1 MDDKEDK
8 KNPQN
13 KGPNRDDEDS
23 GQFPGGPGGNN
34 RRWFMIIF
42 PLLLLLPL
50 LTTMFTNAGGQPNV
64 SYSEFREQVE
74 QGNVRE
80 VVISGNRVEGEFS
93 QTIRTNAGESIPSGS
108 TFVTYVP
115 SFGDSD
121 VMDLL
126 RENEVT
132 IYTEPA
138 RDEVSFLGVLF
149 NLLPLILLV
158 WIGFSIYRNMRSQG
172 RGIFNVGQNK
182 AKLYDKTE
190 QTETKFDDVAGLEG
204 AKTEVME
211 VVDYLK
217 NPENYESLGAKT
229 PKGILLV
236 GPPGTGKT
244 LIARAIAG
252 EAEAP
257 FFSMS
262 GSDFM
267 EMFVGVGASRVRSL
281 FQDAKKKAPSII
293 FIDELDSIG
302 RHRGAG
308 LGGGHDEREQTLNQ
322 LLSEL
327 DGFEANDSTIVLAAT
342 NRPDIL
348 DPALLRPGRFDR
360 RVIINLPTVK
370 DREEILQ
377 IHAKNRPMAEDVDLY
392 EVAQGTPGFAGADLQ
407 NLLNEG
413 AILAARAKKQK
424 INMSDITEARDKL
437 ILGLER
443 RNVAMSDE
451 EKRIV
456 AFHESGHALVAALLP
471 NTDPLYKVTVI
482 PRDKAMGVTM
492 QLPQGD
498 KHLYSQEYLED
509 RLAVMLAGRASEELI
524 FHSITTG
531 AENDFREST
540 KLSRN
545 MVSAWGMSE
554 KLGPLASAGEQR
566 NVFLGEELSRG
577 REFSEHTAEIID
589 SEIQR
594 ILNEAYDRAKST
606 LEENRE
612 GLEKLAAAL
621 QEREQL
627 SGEEVLD
634 LLGLESEK
642 YRLKKDQNDED
653 GETPDADADARS
665 DSGSDGGESGSGEVS
680 GDGQGT
686 SNPHGDNPHNE
697 GSADEDE
704 SSR

>member
-1 MDDKEDK
+1 MNGNNNKDNTREKKQDKLNGGRNEHEG
-8 KNPQN
+8 NG
-13 KGPNRDDEDS
+13 GPS
-23 GQFPGGPGGNN
+23 PGGPGGNN

-50 LTTMFTNAGGQPNV
+50 LTTVFTNQGTQPSV
-64 SYSEFREQVE
+64 SYTEFRRQVE
-74 QGNVRE
+74 AGNVRE
-80 VVISGNRVEGEFS
+80 VVISGDRVEGEFS
-93 QTIRTNAGESIPSGS
+93 QSVQTDAGETIPEGGS
-108 TFVTYVP
+108 FVTYVP
-115 SFGDSD
+115 SFGDPD

-126 RENEVT
+126 RENDVV
-132 IYTEPA
+132 IYTQPA
-138 RDEVSFLGVLF
+138 REDISFLGVLF
-149 NLLPLILLV
+149 NLLPLLLLV
-158 WIGFSIYRNMRSQG
+158 WIGFSLYRSMKSQG

-190 QTETKFDDVAGLEG
+190 HTKTTFDDVAGLQS

-211 VVDYLK
+211 IVDYLK
-217 NPENYESLGAKT
+217 HPENYETLGART
-229 PKGILLV
+229 PKGVLLV

-244 LIARAIAG
+244 LVARAIAG

-257 FFSMS
+257 FYSMS

-281 FQDAKKKAPSII
+281 FQDAKKKAPSLI

-327 DGFEANDSTIVLAAT
+327 DGFEPNDSTIVLAAT

-370 DREEILQ
+370 DREEILR
-377 IHAKNRPMAEDVDLY
+377 IHARNRPMDKDVNLE
-392 EVAQGTPGFAGADLQ
+392 EVAQGTPGFSGADLQ
-407 NLLNEG
+407 NLLNEA
-413 AILAARAKKQK
+413 AILAARARNKT
-424 INMSDITEARDKL
+424 IAMADILEARDKVL
-437 ILGLER
+437 MGLER
-443 RNVAMSDE
+443 RNISISDE

-456 AFHESGHALVAALLP
+456 AFHESGHALVAAMLP

-492 QLPQGD
+492 QLPKGD
-498 KHLYSQEYLED
+498 KHLYSKEYLQD
-509 RLAVMLAGRASEELI
+509 RLAVMLAGRASEEII
-524 FHSITTG
+524 FNSVTSG

-540 KLSRN
+540 KLARQ

-577 REFSEHTAEIID
+577 REFSEHTAQIID
-589 SEIQR
+589 DEIQQF
-594 ILNEAYDRAKST
+594 LNTAYDRAKSMLQKNRER
-606 LEENRE
+606 LEE
-612 GLEKLAAAL
+612 LAQTL
-621 QEREQL
+621 MEREQL
-627 SGEEVLD
+627 SADEVLEI
-634 LLGLESEK
+634 LGLGKDGQKSAASSE
-642 YRLKKDQNDED
+642 
-653 GETPDADADARS
+653 T
-665 DSGSDGGESGSGEVS
+665 DSGSENGEEEAGSSARTDRHTSDSSGNHPE
-680 GDGQGT
+680 D
-686 SNPHGDNPHNE
+686 
-697 GSADEDE
+697 DETP
-704 SSR
+704 S

>member
-1 MDDKEDK
+1 MDGNQKDN
-8 KNPQN
+8 KNNGQN
-13 KGPNRDDEDS
+13 NGDNGDNGNQ
-23 GQFPGGPGGNN
+23 GQWPGGN

-42 PLLLLLPL
+42 PMLLLLPL
-50 LTTMFTNAGGQPNV
+50 LTTMFANGGSQPNI
-64 SYSEFREQVE
+64 SYTEFRQQVE

-80 VVISGNRVEGEFS
+80 VVISGNRVEGDFS
-93 QTIRTNAGESIPSGS
+93 QSVQTDAGETISGGS

-115 SFGDSD
+115 SFGDGD
-121 VMDLL
+121 VMNLL
-126 RENEVT
+126 RANDVT
-132 IYTEPA
+132 IYTRPP
-138 RDEVSFLGVLF
+138 RDDVSFLAVLF
-149 NLLPLILLV
+149 NLLPILLLV

-190 QTETKFDDVAGLEG
+190 HTRTTFDDVAGLEG

-211 VVDYLK
+211 IVDYLK
-217 NPENYESLGAKT
+217 HPENYANIGAQT
-229 PKGILLV
+229 PKGVLLV

-244 LIARAIAG
+244 LVARAIAG

-327 DGFEANDSTIVLAAT
+327 DGFEPNESTIVLAAT

-360 RVIINLPTVK
+360 RVTINLPTVR
-370 DREEILQ
+370 DREEILR
-377 IHAKNRPMAEDVDLY
+377 IHARKRPMEDGVNLT
-392 EVAQGTPGFAGADLQ
+392 EVAQGTPGFSGADLQ
-407 NLLNEG
+407 NLLNEA

-424 INMSDITEARDKL
+424 ISMDDITDARDKV

-443 RNVAMSDE
+443 RNVTMSDE

-456 AFHESGHALVAALLP
+456 AFHESGHAVVAAMLP
-471 NTDPLYKVTVI
+471 NTDPLYKVTII

-498 KHLYSQEYLED
+498 KHLYSKEYLQD
-509 RLAVMLAGRASEELI
+509 RLAVMLAGRASEDLI
-524 FHSITTG
+524 FNSVTSG

-540 KLSRN
+540 KLARQ
-545 MVSAWGMSE
+545 MVSAWGMSD

-577 REFSEHTAEIID
+577 REFSEHTAQTID
-589 SEIQR
+589 DEIQR
-594 ILNEAYDRAKST
+594 FLNDAYNRARST
-606 LEENRE
+606 LDTNRE
-612 GLEKLAAAL
+612 GLEKLASTL
-621 QEREQL
+621 MEKEQL
-627 SGEEVLD
+627 NAAEVLEI
-634 LLGLESEK
+634 LGIGTDGQKNTAVGDAAQAAEEK
-642 YRLKKDQNDED
+642 AADEAP
-653 GETPDADADARS
+653 EERS
-665 DSGSDGGESGSGEVS
+665 DEQE
-680 GDGQGT
+680 
-686 SNPHGDNPHNE
+686 P
-697 GSADEDE
+697 ADEPSDKKK
-704 SSR
+704 S

>member
-1 MDDKEDK
+1 MNGNKDNRQNDGQNGDDG
-8 KNPQN
+8 NQ
-13 KGPNRDDEDS
+13 
-23 GQFPGGPGGNN
+23 GQFPGGPGNN

-50 LTTMFTNAGGQPNV
+50 LTTVFTNAGSQPNV
-64 SYSEFREQVE
+64 SYTEFRQQVE
-74 QGNVRE
+74 QGNVRQ

-93 QTIRTNAGESIPSGS
+93 QSVQTDAGEQIPSGA

-115 SFGDSD
+115 SFGDAD
-121 VMDLL
+121 VMSLL
-126 RENEVT
+126 RENDVT
-132 IYTEPA
+132 IYTQPP
-138 RDEVSFLGVLF
+138 RDDVSFLGVLF
-149 NLLPLILLV
+149 NLLPLLLLV
-158 WIGFSIYRNMRSQG
+158 WIGFSLYRNMRSQG

-190 QTETKFDDVAGLEG
+190 HTKTTFDDVAGLEG

-211 VVDYLK
+211 IVDYLK
-217 NPENYESLGAKT
+217 HPENYENLGART
-229 PKGILLV
+229 PKGVLLV

-244 LIARAIAG
+244 LVARAIAG
-252 EAEAP
+252 EADAP

-327 DGFEANDSTIVLAAT
+327 DGFEPNESTIVLAAT

-360 RVIINLPTVK
+360 RVLINLPTVK
-370 DREEILQ
+370 DREEILA
-377 IHAKNRPMAEDVDLY
+377 IHAKKRPMEDDVDLH
-392 EVAQGTPGFAGADLQ
+392 EVAQGTPGFSGADLA
-407 NLLNEG
+407 NLLNEA

-424 INMSDITEARDKL
+424 VNMNDITEARDKVL
-437 ILGLER
+437 LGLER
-443 RNVAMSDE
+443 RNVTMSDE
-451 EKRIV
+451 EKKIV
-456 AFHESGHALVAALLP
+456 AFHESGHALVAAMLP
-471 NTDPLYKVTVI
+471 NTDPLYKVTII

-498 KHLYSQEYLED
+498 KHLYSKEYLED
-509 RLAVMLAGRASEELI
+509 RLAVMLGGRAAEDLI
-524 FHSITTG
+524 FNSVTSG

-540 KLSRN
+540 KLARQ

-577 REFSEHTAEIID
+577 REFSEHTAQLID
-589 SEIQR
+589 DEIQR
-594 ILNEAYDRAKST
+594 FLNQAYDRAKST
-606 LEENRE
+606 LDTNRE
-612 GLEKLAAAL
+612 ALESLASTL
-621 QEREQL
+621 MEREQL
-627 SGEEVLD
+627 SADELLE
-634 LLGLESEK
+634 LLGLGPDGQ
-642 YRLKKDQNDED
+642 KDGAKPAKEEDAEPAGEDSDNDE
-653 GETPDADADARS
+653 GQSGQEESAET
-665 DSGSDGGESGSGEVS
+665 GSGESGKQAGNS
-680 GDGQGT
+680 D
-686 SNPHGDNPHNE
+686 
-697 GSADEDE
+697 
-704 SSR
+704 

>member
-1 MDDKEDK
+1 MDGNKD
-8 KNPQN
+8 NQN
-13 KGPNRDDEDS
+13 KRQNNGQNGDEGNQ
-23 GQFPGGPGGNN
+23 GQFPGGPGNN

-50 LTTMFTNAGGQPNV
+50 LTTVFTGTGSQPNV

-93 QTIRTNAGESIPSGS
+93 QSVQTDAGETIPGGS

-121 VMDLL
+121 VMSLL
-126 RENEVT
+126 RDNDVT
-132 IYTEPA
+132 IYTRPP
-138 RDEVSFLGVLF
+138 RDDVSFLGVLF
-149 NLLPLILLV
+149 NLLPLLLLV
-158 WIGFSIYRNMRSQG
+158 WIGYSIYRNMRSQG

-190 QTETKFDDVAGLEG
+190 HTKTTFDDVAGLEG

-211 VVDYLK
+211 IVDYLK
-217 NPENYESLGAKT
+217 NPENYANIGAQT
-229 PKGILLV
+229 PKGVLLV

-244 LIARAIAG
+244 LVARAIAG

-327 DGFEANDSTIVLAAT
+327 DGFEPNESTIVLAAT

-370 DREEILQ
+370 DREEILH
-377 IHAKNRPMAEDVDLY
+377 IHARKRPMEDDVDLH
-392 EVAQGTPGFAGADLQ
+392 EVAQGTPGFSGADLQ
-407 NLLNEG
+407 NLLNEA

-424 INMSDITEARDKL
+424 ISMDDITEARDKV

-443 RNVAMSDE
+443 RNVTMSDQ
-451 EKRIV
+451 EKKVV
-456 AFHESGHALVAALLP
+456 AFHESGHAVVAAMLP
-471 NTDPLYKVTVI
+471 NTDPLYKVTII

-492 QLPQGD
+492 QLPEGD
-498 KHLYSQEYLED
+498 RHLYSKEYLQD
-509 RLAVMLAGRASEELI
+509 RLSVMLAGRASEDLI
-524 FHSITTG
+524 FNSVTSG

-540 KLSRN
+540 KLARQ

-577 REFSEHTAEIID
+577 REFSEHTAQVID
-589 SEIQR
+589 AEIQR
-594 ILNEAYDRAKST
+594 FLNEAYDRARST
-606 LEENRE
+606 LETNRE
-612 GLEKLAAAL
+612 GLEKLANTL
-621 QEREQL
+621 MEREQL
-627 SGEEVLD
+627 GADEVLE
-634 LLGLESEK
+634 LLGVKTGGAERADDGGDDSQGDEKDESGNPPADTAESPESESSSEQTAGAE
-642 YRLKKDQNDED
+642 KKTD
-653 GETPDADADARS
+653 
-665 DSGSDGGESGSGEVS
+665 DS
-680 GDGQGT
+680 
-686 SNPHGDNPHNE
+686 
-697 GSADEDE
+697 
-704 SSR
+704 

>member
-1 MDDKEDK
+1 MDGN
-8 KNPQN
+8 KN
-13 KGPNRDDEDS
+13 NRDKRQNNGQNGGDENGNQ
-23 GQFPGGPGGNN
+23 GQFPGGPGN

-50 LTTMFTNAGGQPNV
+50 LTTVFTNGGAQPNV
-64 SYSEFREQVE
+64 SYTEFREQVE
-74 QGNVRE
+74 QGNVRQ
-80 VVISGNRVEGEFS
+80 VIISGNRVEGEFS
-93 QTIRTNAGESIPSGS
+93 QSVQTDEGETIPGGS

-115 SFGDSD
+115 SFGDAD
-121 VMDLL
+121 VMSLL
-126 RENEVT
+126 RNNDVT
-132 IYTEPA
+132 IYTRPP
-138 RDEVSFLGVLF
+138 RDDVSFLGVLF
-149 NLLPLILLV
+149 NLLPLLLLV

-190 QTETKFDDVAGLEG
+190 HTKTTFGDVAGLEG

-211 VVDYLK
+211 IVDYLK
-217 NPENYESLGAKT
+217 NPEAYVEIGAET
-229 PKGILLV
+229 PKGVLLV

-244 LIARAIAG
+244 LVARAIAG
-252 EAEAP
+252 EADAP

-267 EMFVGVGASRVRSL
+267 EMFVGVGASRVRNL

-327 DGFEANDSTIVLAAT
+327 DGFEPNESTIVLAAT

-370 DREEILQ
+370 DREEILH
-377 IHAKNRPMAEDVDLY
+377 IHAKKRPMEDDVDLY
-392 EVAQGTPGFAGADLQ
+392 EVAQGTPGFSGADLQ
-407 NLLNEG
+407 NLLNEA
-413 AILAARAKKQK
+413 AILAARAKKKK
-424 INMSDITEARDKL
+424 ISMEDITEARDKV

-443 RNVAMSDE
+443 RNVTMSDE
-451 EKRIV
+451 EKKIV
-456 AFHESGHALVAALLP
+456 AYHESGHALVAAMLP
-471 NTDPLYKVTVI
+471 NTDPLYKVTII

-498 KHLYSQEYLED
+498 RHLYSKEYLQD
-509 RLAVMLAGRASEELI
+509 RLAVMLAGRACEDLMFNSV
-524 FHSITTG
+524 TTG

-540 KLSRN
+540 KLARQ
-545 MVSAWGMSE
+545 MVSAWGMSD

-577 REFSEHTAEIID
+577 REFSEHTAQVID
-589 SEIQR
+589 HEIQHF
-594 ILNEAYDRAKST
+594 LNDAYDRARST
-606 LEENRE
+606 LDTNRE
-612 GLEKLAAAL
+612 GLEKLANQL
-621 QEREQL
+621 IESEQL
-627 SGEEVLD
+627 SADEVLE
-634 LLGLESEK
+634 LLGISK
-642 YRLKKDQNDED
+642 NGQGDED
-653 GETPDADADARS
+653 RQEKQETQEQETQGAETEGNADAK
-665 DSGSDGGESGSGEVS
+665 
-680 GDGQGT
+680 Q
-686 SNPHGDNPHNE
+686 
-697 GSADEDE
+697 SADDE
-704 SSR
+704 E

>member
-1 MDDKEDK
+1 MDGDN
-8 KNPQN
+8 KNNRQN
-13 KGPNRDDEDS
+13 NGQNGDEGNQ
-23 GQFPGGPGGNN
+23 GQFPGGPGNN

-50 LTTMFTNAGGQPNV
+50 LTTVFTNQGGQPNV
-64 SYSEFREQVE
+64 SYTEFRQQVE

-93 QTIRTNAGESIPSGS
+93 QAVQTDAGETIPSGS

-121 VMDLL
+121 VMGLL
-126 RENEVT
+126 RDNDVT
-132 IYTEPA
+132 IYTRPP
-138 RDEVSFLGVLF
+138 RDDVSFLGVLF
-149 NLLPLILLV
+149 NLLPLLLLV

-190 QTETKFDDVAGLEG
+190 HTKTTFDDVAGLEG

-211 VVDYLK
+211 IVDYLK
-217 NPENYESLGAKT
+217 NPEAYANIGAQT
-229 PKGILLV
+229 PKGVLLV

-244 LIARAIAG
+244 LVARAIAG

-327 DGFEANDSTIVLAAT
+327 DGFEPNESTIVLAAT

-370 DREEILQ
+370 DREEILH
-377 IHAKNRPMAEDVDLY
+377 IHARKRPMDDDVDLH
-392 EVAQGTPGFAGADLQ
+392 EVAQGTPGFSGADLQ
-407 NLLNEG
+407 NLLNEA
-413 AILAARAKKQK
+413 AILAARAKKKK
-424 INMSDITEARDKL
+424 ISMDDITEARDKV

-443 RNVAMSDE
+443 RNVTMSDE
-451 EKRIV
+451 EKKVV
-456 AFHESGHALVAALLP
+456 AFHESGHAVVAAMLP
-471 NTDPLYKVTVI
+471 NTDPLYKVTII

-492 QLPQGD
+492 QLPEGD
-498 KHLYSQEYLED
+498 RHLYSKEYLQD
-509 RLAVMLAGRASEELI
+509 RLSVMLAGRACEDLI
-524 FHSITTG
+524 FDSITTG

-540 KLSRN
+540 KLARQ

-577 REFSEHTAEIID
+577 REFSEHTAQIID
-589 SEIQR
+589 DEIQR
-594 ILNEAYDRAKST
+594 FLNEAYERAKST
-606 LEENRE
+606 LDKNRD
-612 GLEKLAAAL
+612 GLEKLANTL
-621 QEREQL
+621 IEREQL
-627 SGEEVLD
+627 AADEVLEI
-634 LLGLESEK
+634 LGI
-642 YRLKKDQNDED
+642 
-653 GETPDADADARS
+653 G
-665 DSGSDGGESGSGEVS
+665 
-680 GDGQGT
+680 GDGQKSRAKAK
-686 SNPHGDNPHNE
+686 SNE
-697 GSADEDE
+697 ESERDE
-704 SSR
+704 SEEEAEEKKASGDSE

>member
-1 MDDKEDK
+1 
-8 KNPQN
+8 
-13 KGPNRDDEDS
+13 
-23 GQFPGGPGGNN
+23 
-34 RRWFMIIF
+34 
-42 PLLLLLPL
+42 
-50 LTTMFTNAGGQPNV
+50 V
-64 SYSEFREQVE
+64 SYTEFRQQVE

-93 QTIRTNAGESIPSGS
+93 QAVQTDAGETIPSGS

-121 VMDLL
+121 VMGLL
-126 RENEVT
+126 RDNDVT
-132 IYTEPA
+132 IYTRPP
-138 RDEVSFLGVLF
+138 RDDVSFLGVLF
-149 NLLPLILLV
+149 NLLPLLLLV

-190 QTETKFDDVAGLEG
+190 HTKTTFDDVAGLEG

-211 VVDYLK
+211 IVDYLK
-217 NPENYESLGAKT
+217 NPEAYANIGAQT
-229 PKGILLV
+229 PKGVLLV

-244 LIARAIAG
+244 LVARAIAG

-327 DGFEANDSTIVLAAT
+327 DGFEPNESTIVLAAT

-370 DREEILQ
+370 DREEILH
-377 IHAKNRPMAEDVDLY
+377 IHARKRPMDDDVDLH
-392 EVAQGTPGFAGADLQ
+392 EVAQGTPGFSGADLQ
-407 NLLNEG
+407 NLLNEA
-413 AILAARAKKQK
+413 AILAARAKKKK
-424 INMSDITEARDKL
+424 ISMDDITEARDKV

-443 RNVAMSDE
+443 RNVTMSDE
-451 EKRIV
+451 EKKVV
-456 AFHESGHALVAALLP
+456 AFHESGHAVVAAMLP
-471 NTDPLYKVTVI
+471 NTDPLYKVTII

-492 QLPQGD
+492 QLPEGD
-498 KHLYSQEYLED
+498 RHLYSKEYLQD
-509 RLAVMLAGRASEELI
+509 RLSVMLAGRACEDLI
-524 FHSITTG
+524 FDSITTG

-540 KLSRN
+540 KLARQ

-577 REFSEHTAEIID
+577 REFSEHTAQIID
-589 SEIQR
+589 DEIQR
-594 ILNEAYDRAKST
+594 FLNEAYERAKST
-606 LEENRE
+606 LDKNRD
-612 GLEKLAAAL
+612 GLEKLANTL
-621 QEREQL
+621 IEREQL
-627 SGEEVLD
+627 AADEVLEI
-634 LLGLESEK
+634 LGI
-642 YRLKKDQNDED
+642 
-653 GETPDADADARS
+653 G
-665 DSGSDGGESGSGEVS
+665 
-680 GDGQGT
+680 GDGQKSRAKAK
-686 SNPHGDNPHNE
+686 SNE
-697 GSADEDE
+697 ESERDE
-704 SSR
+704 SEEEAEEKKASGDSE

>member
-1 MDDKEDK
+1 MDGNSN
-8 KNPQN
+8 KNKNNRQN
-13 KGPNRDDEDS
+13 NGQDGDNGNQ
-23 GQFPGGPGGNN
+23 GQFPGGPGNN

-50 LTTMFTNAGGQPNV
+50 LTTVFTQQGGQPNV
-64 SYSEFREQVE
+64 SYTEFREQVE

-80 VVISGNRVEGEFS
+80 VVISGNRVEGEFGQAV
-93 QTIRTNAGESIPSGS
+93 QTDAGESIPAGS

-115 SFGDSD
+115 SFGDAD
-121 VMDLL
+121 VMSLL
-126 RENEVT
+126 RENDVT
-132 IYTEPA
+132 IYTRPP
-138 RDEVSFLGVLF
+138 RDDVSFLGVLF
-149 NLLPLILLV
+149 NLLPLLLLV

-190 QTETKFDDVAGLEG
+190 HTKTTFDDVAGLEG

-211 VVDYLK
+211 IVDYLK
-217 NPENYESLGAKT
+217 NPEAYADIGAQT
-229 PKGILLV
+229 PKGVLLV

-244 LIARAIAG
+244 LVARAIAG
-252 EAEAP
+252 EADAP

-327 DGFEANDSTIVLAAT
+327 DGFEPNESTIVLAAT

-360 RVIINLPTVK
+360 RVLINLPTVK
-370 DREEILQ
+370 DREEILH
-377 IHAKNRPMAEDVDLY
+377 IHARKRPMEDTVDLH
-392 EVAQGTPGFAGADLQ
+392 EVAQGTPGFSGADLQ
-407 NLLNEG
+407 NLLNEA
-413 AILAARAKKQK
+413 AILAARAKKKK
-424 INMSDITEARDKL
+424 ISMDDITEARDKV

-443 RNVAMSDE
+443 RNVTMSDE
-451 EKRIV
+451 EKKIV
-456 AFHESGHALVAALLP
+456 AFHESGHALVAAMLP
-471 NTDPLYKVTVI
+471 KTDPLYKVTII

-492 QLPQGD
+492 QLPDGD
-498 KHLYSQEYLED
+498 RHLYSKEYLED
-509 RLAVMLAGRASEELI
+509 RLSVMLAGRACEDLI
-524 FHSITTG
+524 FNSVTTG

-540 KLSRN
+540 KLARQ

-577 REFSEHTAEIID
+577 REFSEHTAQIID
-589 SEIQR
+589 DEIQHF
-594 ILNEAYDRAKST
+594 LNDAYERAKSI
-606 LEENRE
+606 LEKNRE
-612 GLEKLAAAL
+612 GLEKLAQTL
-621 QEREQL
+621 MEREQL
-627 SGEEVLD
+627 AADEVLEI
-634 LLGLESEK
+634 LGIETNGQKAGATGDADEAAGDNGS
-642 YRLKKDQNDED
+642 ED
-653 GETPDADADARS
+653 GTAAGEGNT
-665 DSGSDGGESGSGEVS
+665 SGGSGEPAGEEEKKAS
-680 GDGQGT
+680 G
-686 SNPHGDNPHNE
+686 
-697 GSADEDE
+697 GSE
-704 SSR
+704 

>member
-1 MDDKEDK
+1 MDGNKDNKDKR
-8 KNPQN
+8 QN
-13 KGPNRDDEDS
+13 NGQNGGDENGNQ
-23 GQFPGGPGGNN
+23 GQFPGGPGN

-50 LTTMFTNAGGQPNV
+50 LTTVFTNGGAQPNV
-64 SYSEFREQVE
+64 SYTQFREQVE
-74 QGNVRE
+74 QGNVRQ
-80 VVISGNRVEGEFS
+80 VIISGNRVEGEFS
-93 QTIRTNAGESIPSGS
+93 QQVQTDEGETIPGGS

-115 SFGDSD
+115 SFGDAD
-121 VMDLL
+121 VMSLL
-126 RENEVT
+126 RNNDVT
-132 IYTEPA
+132 IYTRPP
-138 RDEVSFLGVLF
+138 RDDVSFLGVLF
-149 NLLPLILLV
+149 NLLPLLLLM

-190 QTETKFDDVAGLEG
+190 HTKTTFDDVAGLEG

-211 VVDYLK
+211 IVDYLK
-217 NPENYESLGAKT
+217 NPEAYVEIGAET
-229 PKGILLV
+229 PKGVLLV

-244 LIARAIAG
+244 LVARAIAG

-267 EMFVGVGASRVRSL
+267 EMFVGVGASRVRNL

-327 DGFEANDSTIVLAAT
+327 DGFEPNESTIVLAAT

-360 RVIINLPTVK
+360 RVLINLPTVK

-377 IHAKNRPMAEDVDLY
+377 IHARKRPMDDSVDLH
-392 EVAQGTPGFAGADLQ
+392 EVAQGTPGFSGADLQ
-407 NLLNEG
+407 NLLNEA
-413 AILAARAKKQK
+413 AILAARAKKKK
-424 INMSDITEARDKL
+424 ISMDDITEARDKV

-443 RNVAMSDE
+443 RNVTMSDE
-451 EKRIV
+451 EKKIV
-456 AFHESGHALVAALLP
+456 AYHESGHALVAAMLP
-471 NTDPLYKVTVI
+471 NTDPLYKVTII

-498 KHLYSQEYLED
+498 RHLYSKEYLQD
-509 RLAVMLAGRASEELI
+509 RLAVMLAGRACEDLMFNSV
-524 FHSITTG
+524 TTG

-540 KLSRN
+540 KLARQ

-577 REFSEHTAEIID
+577 REFSEHTAQVID
-589 SEIQR
+589 DEIQNF
-594 ILNEAYDRAKST
+594 LNAAYDRAKST
-606 LEENRE
+606 LDTNRE
-612 GLEKLAAAL
+612 GLEKLANNL
-621 QEREQL
+621 IEQEQL
-627 SGEEVLD
+627 NADEVLE
-634 LLGLESEK
+634 LLGISTNGQGEQDRKEEQDPK
-642 YRLKKDQNDED
+642 G
-653 GETPDADADARS
+653 GETDTEAGADADADAKTEADAKS
-665 DSGSDGGESGSGEVS
+665 DGKKRGSDEE
-680 GDGQGT
+680 
-686 SNPHGDNPHNE
+686 
-697 GSADEDE
+697 
-704 SSR
+704 